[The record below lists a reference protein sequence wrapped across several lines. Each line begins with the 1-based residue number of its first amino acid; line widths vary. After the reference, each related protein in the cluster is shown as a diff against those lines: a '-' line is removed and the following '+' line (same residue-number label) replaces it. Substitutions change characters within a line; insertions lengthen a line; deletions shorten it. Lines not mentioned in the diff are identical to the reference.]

1 MGFQEPR
8 DAITI
13 CNKAL
18 SRVRQQPLAGSL
30 DDPANSNKHSAREC
44 KLWYKTIVRQVL
56 SQHHWGLAT
65 KRVALAQRPVNSRDG
80 EWAYSY
86 IPPSDMAFPVAL
98 QPPYG
103 STGGVISYYKGLGYL
118 LGQLYGRPWF
128 RYSDGSIY
136 ASVDGAILDYT
147 SFDITEMDFNEAVE
161 ALVVLYLAAQLAR
174 SVAKDEKLGQDLH
187 NEALARQN
195 LEIAHNLNMNQPKY
209 GDFISEGERA
219 RAGLYPDGLDL
230 GIFG

>member
-8 DAITI
+8 DAISI

-18 SRVRQQPLAGSL
+18 SRIKQQPLAGSL
-30 DDPANSNKHSAREC
+30 DDPANLNKHAAREC

-65 KRVALAQRPVNSRDG
+65 KRTALVTNVTNVRDG

-86 IPPSDMAFPVAL
+86 VPPSDMAFPVVV
-98 QPPYG
+98 QPPY
-103 STGGVISYYKGLGYL
+103 SAIGGTISYYRGLGAL
-118 LGQLYGRPWF
+118 LAQLYGRPLF
-128 RYSDGSIY
+128 RYESGAIF
-136 ASVDGAILDYT
+136 ANAEGAILDYT
-147 SFDITEMDFNEAVE
+147 SFDITEQDFNEAVE
-161 ALVVLYLAAQLAR
+161 ALVVLYLASQLAY
-174 SVAKDEKLGQDLH
+174 SVAKDDKLGRDLH
-187 NEALARQN
+187 EEALARQN

-209 GDFISEGERA
+209 GDFVSEGERA

-230 GIFG
+230 GLTY